1 MGWRYCYLKL
11 NHSAATGTPGWQCV
25 TSTASV
31 CVLLL
36 LRTGTGTTT
45 SNTRLQSDSSCQP
58 GPDRLVVLL
67 NRQAD
72 NFKFKLNFQVEVQV
86 VNSLTRRYYY
96 ILGTSLSTHWQA
108 HNLKYACTQELAIQL
123 ELEVQVSGPASTSIS
138 TSSVVPVYSE
148 YQYYY

>member
-36 LRTGTGTTT
+36 LRTGTGTT

-96 ILGTSLSTHWQA
+96 ILGTSLSTQA

-148 YQYYY
+148 YQ